1 VVRISEEDGVDA
13 DINDEGELG
22 ENENITKVAVSDT
35 LVNDIEKTAIITEQA
50 NVEEKC
56 EASSQQEKSPTSPE
70 DNDSCFE
77 KNSVEDV
84 EKSTLTSRILE
95 KGESHLALI
104 SSLKETIR
112 TLEISHHEKIID
124 IKRRFEATTNDNQIF
139 RKQLEN
145 AASKMSTMEKRAQL
159 HQSELFKAKTCFEDA
174 SGTVDALRT
183 ALNASQEE
191 HTMLSQQY
199 DALKDRVKS
208 VATELKERRV
218 ECRDLTSKNLDLSK
232 ESADNEAKVYEL
244 GKKNEELSKINDEL
258 VKRNES
264 LAVDRG
270 GHDEET
276 RLLRSKNVELESRA
290 QGLRTTLNSTSE
302 ELETSRNKVKSLK
315 ESLEKSVRK
324 VKEESEKSLNVY
336 KRKAQAALSSANA
349 RAAAAA
355 QAREDAEMEAVTARE
370 LVEDVKCSKENYLL
384 MEEQIKAKLKEYE
397 NKNDELNLLHD
408 KRGKHIEDLNKDL
421 SELKRA
427 FSSTQA
433 ENSSLKT
440 SVSVLERDAE
450 KLRQHLNTAEED
462 LRNEKQLCVDLRDQL
477 VESKGNLEE
486 SSEEKANVR
495 AKITKFEKE
504 VEEAN
509 RTIDELKDGL
519 KSALLEKQALEES
532 LSTGRSSGANT
543 HHSTTNTSS
552 NNDSSAPL
560 FYAMEKQ
567 AELNA
572 AREEIS
578 RLASLLGDAKQERAE
593 AMEAAEIAQKQ
604 LESTNSMLLRQEK
617 LGKGRDGKNMP
628 SNNGD
633 SDETSYEYI
642 SESADINLEY
652 LKNIMLKYLGAKT
665 YNERRSLIPA
675 IAAVLCLTQDE
686 TNDALNSVDLSSGI
700 GNALIDSLSMFRQK
714 KGAH

>member
-1 VVRISEEDGVDA
+1 
-13 DINDEGELG
+13 
-22 ENENITKVAVSDT
+22 
-35 LVNDIEKTAIITEQA
+35 
-50 NVEEKC
+50 
-56 EASSQQEKSPTSPE
+56 
-70 DNDSCFE
+70 
-77 KNSVEDV
+77 
-84 EKSTLTSRILE
+84 
-95 KGESHLALI
+95 
-104 SSLKETIR
+104 
-112 TLEISHHEKIID
+112 
-124 IKRRFEATTNDNQIF
+124 
-139 RKQLEN
+139 
-145 AASKMSTMEKRAQL
+145 
-159 HQSELFKAKTCFEDA
+159 
-174 SGTVDALRT
+174 
-183 ALNASQEE
+183 
-191 HTMLSQQY
+191 MLSKQY

-244 GKKNEELSKINDEL
+244 GKKNEELSKINDQL
-258 VKRNES
+258 VKKNES

-270 GHDEET
+270 GHDEEI
-276 RLLRSKNVELESRA
+276 RLLRSKNIELENRA

-302 ELETSRNKVKSLK
+302 ELETSRNKVKSLE
-315 ESLEKSVRK
+315 ESLEKSIRK

-397 NKNDELNLLHD
+397 NKNNELNLLYD
-408 KRGKHIEDLNKDL
+408 KRLKHIEDLKKDL
-421 SELKRA
+421 SELKCV

-433 ENSSLKT
+433 ENCSLKT
-440 SVSVLERDAE
+440 SVSVLERDVE
-450 KLRQHLNTAEED
+450 KLRQQVNTAEED
-462 LRNEKQLCVDLRDQL
+462 LRNEKQLCVELRDQL

-486 SSEEKANVR
+486 RSEEKENIR
-495 AKITKFEKE
+495 AKIAKFEKE
-504 VEEAN
+504 AEEAN

-532 LSTGRSSGANT
+532 LSKGRSSSGANAD
-543 HHSTTNTSS
+543 HPTTNGSS
-552 NNDSSAPL
+552 NSDSSAPL

-572 AREEIS
+572 AREEIT
-578 RLASLLGDAKQERAE
+578 RLASLVGDVKQERAE
-593 AMEAAEIAQKQ
+593 AIEAAEIAQKQ
-604 LESTNSMLLRQEK
+604 LETTKSMLLRQEK

-628 SNNGD
+628 SDNGD

-642 SESADINLEY
+642 SDSADINLEY